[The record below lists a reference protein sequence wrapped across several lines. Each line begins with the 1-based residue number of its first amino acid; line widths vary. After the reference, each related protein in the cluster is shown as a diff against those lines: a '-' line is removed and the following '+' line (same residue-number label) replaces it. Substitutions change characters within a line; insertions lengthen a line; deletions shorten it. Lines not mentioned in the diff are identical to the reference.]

1 MPPQPAPHPEPF
13 PLLLSRAH
21 YRHHGRPLLRYYTF
35 DIKPMQQVLRQV
47 RRSDEVGLPK
57 ALHIC
62 RGHFKDYRRSG
73 LFGKHQGLYWF
84 DMHVRGTAERGV
96 VVKDYA
102 VQAPSRPDAPVTPS
116 QQT

>member
-21 YRHHGRPLLRYYTF
+21 YRHHGRPLLRYYTLV
-35 DIKPMQQVLRQV
+35 IKPMQQVLRQV
-47 RRSDEVGLPK
+47 GRSDEVGPPK

-84 DMHVRGTAERGV
+84 DMHVRGTAERGCRRFV
-96 VVKDYA
+96 
-102 VQAPSRPDAPVTPS
+102 PPDVGPDDSEGVP
-116 QQT
+116 